1 MRRGYGWW
9 LGLGLFACS
18 SLPPAAGGPGDAPSS
33 SAALVGVSPP
43 DDSSAQPASAP
54 TGVVV
59 RPAEAEPSS
68 HVAWIKVLGS
78 SRAVSLNEPTKA
90 WSDGDGFIVS
100 STQTV
105 WEGVPDA
112 PGELHDF
119 VARLDAS
126 AAHARLLV
134 RFSRGGSWQLT
145 ARAARPDGG
154 SSLLIAHG
162 GGLESGRVKLPPHQ
176 EIARLAWL
184 QVDPAG
190 QGVKARDLGSVN
202 PALLEAAADAAGNFY
217 ILSGQYA
224 DSPTLRAGAMFRRH
238 ELTLRKV
245 NDRGGALWSRHL
257 ALGGYSAAGGVLVSG
272 ERVVASYGSSNN
284 PEVTTLT
291 ARVEGRDPRG
301 KVGWSAPL
309 LTSALTLDR
318 QGNVLAFVAD
328 QADPKAHVAV
338 TLSPEGKE
346 LRRWAHCCGE
356 EIQAVALPRGVAVLL
371 LDPVPYSPVL
381 LPPTLEPTVTVLD
394 DAGAVLWTQT
404 LSARALGLPERT
416 TLRFSERALVAT
428 ADGAPLL
435 VGLTAAGGVTSLVA
449 IKLKE

>member
-1 MRRGYGWW
+1 M
-9 LGLGLFACS
+9 
-18 SLPPAAGGPGDAPSS
+18 PPAAGGASPAPAE
-33 SAALVGVSPP
+33 SAALVGASPP
-43 DDSSAQPASAP
+43 EDSSAQPGSEPA
-54 TGVVV
+54 GVVV
-59 RPAEAEPSS
+59 RPAEVEPVSR

-78 SRAVSLNEPTKA
+78 SRAVSLNEPHKA

-100 STQTV
+100 SAQTV

-126 AAHARLLV
+126 AAHARLLA

-145 ARAARPDGG
+145 ALAARPDGG

-162 GGLESGRVKLPPHQ
+162 GGVESGRVKLPPHQ

-190 QGVKARDLGSVN
+190 QGVQARDLGSVN
-202 PALLEAAADAAGNFY
+202 PALLRAAADSAGNFY

-245 NDRGGALWSRHL
+245 NDRGGALWSRRL

-272 ERVVASYGSSNN
+272 ERVVASYGASNN

-301 KVGWSAPL
+301 QVGWSAPL

-328 QADPKAHVAV
+328 QAGAKAHVAV

-371 LDPVPYSPVL
+371 SDPVPFSPVL
-381 LPPTLEPTVTVLD
+381 PPPALEPTVSVLD

-435 VGLTAAGGVTSLVA
+435 VGLAAAGGVTSLVA
-449 IKLKE
+449 IKLKD